1 MFAGVAVVIGGGC
14 FVGSSSEKSV
24 TFHKDVEPILQQ
36 HCQSCHTTGGIAPFT
51 LASYDDAKGKVGVIV
66 SMTQSKLMPPWGAQE
81 TSTCKPRMK
90 WTHDPRLSQ
99 AELDTLKKW
108 STTGTLEGD
117 PKDAPAALS
126 QQLGLTNTQMELTPP
141 TPYTVIVE
149 NNDSFRC
156 FVLDPKLAQD
166 SWINGTNI
174 IPGNAEV
181 VHHVVVFTDPVGE
194 TKKKK
199 LGPDNGYDCFGGVG
213 ISNTSVLMAWA
224 PGMTPQEFPPD
235 VGTEITK
242 GTLLV
247 AQVHYHPHGA
257 AGSGGYKPDVT
268 KLQLRF
274 NSSTPKWALVSE
286 LIGNFSKTAA
296 NGDGFSYDK
305 NDPNALSSFVIPAN
319 AKDKTVTQK
328 FVVPPVVDNKPTPPL
343 FLYGIGGH
351 MHWAGTH
358 VDINLH
364 RLAPADNE
372 PQDECLMGIPQW
384 DFNWQ
389 RIYHYDAPSLEQLPS
404 LKQFDQLT
412 IKCNYDNTLDNPK
425 VAEAL
430 KQQGITQPREIALG
444 ETTLDEMCLGIFQI
458 VTRVP

>member
-1 MFAGVAVVIGGGC
+1 M
-14 FVGSSSEKSV
+14 

-141 TPYTVIVE
+141 TPYTVTVE

-199 LGPDNGYDCFGGVG
+199 LGPDNG
-213 ISNTSVLMAWA
+213 
-224 PGMTPQEFPPD
+224 
-235 VGTEITK
+235 
-242 GTLLV
+242 
-247 AQVHYHPHGA
+247 YHPHGA